1 MQLIHETVD
10 GTCRTMTFFVNTP
23 SHRQFKAVLRSEP
36 DLDRLYPPSL
46 FYTKMKT
53 GTVPRSSDWWS
64 SHPQKSQWPVDLGV
78 HTKPH
83 RLHPSGLLVAHHL
96 PNDHFSPM
104 ELLAFKVADGG
115 SETLTVEK
123 STVLWQKF
131 VTKICSS
138 PKANQIFQPLTKL
151 FATFKIRQL
160 TALTAYSCYP
170 RTLLYASKLPENLC
184 MRNQTTGWSTNFP
197 LNLFTSLEKPNTFQ
211 VEARPASF
219 ATPSQAIGNTS
230 HPHYHRWLRQG
241 GLALAAA
248 ASAA

>member
-1 MQLIHETVD
+1 MVPASGNATYTWDFWWYLSNHDV
-10 GTCRTMTFFVNTP
+10 FVNTP
-23 SHRQFKAVLRSEP
+23 SHRQFNAVLSSEP

-115 SETLTVEK
+115 SESLTVEK
-123 STVLWQKF
+123 STVLSQKF
-131 VTKICSS
+131 AVV
-138 PKANQIFQPLTKL
+138 QKL
-151 FATFKIRQL
+151 VRFFSTL
-160 TALTAYSCYP
+160 PSCLP
-170 RTLLYASKLPENLC
+170 RSKHDYWLL
-184 MRNQTTGWSTNFP
+184 
-197 LNLFTSLEKPNTFQ
+197 
-211 VEARPASF
+211 
-219 ATPSQAIGNTS
+219 
-230 HPHYHRWLRQG
+230 
-241 GLALAAA
+241 
-248 ASAA
+248 

>member
-1 MQLIHETVD
+1 MLASCLEKRRDWSENESSKKRPWRDQNLESYQNQEQAGKEPESIRLFRKQKLAFQTLKGISKWYQPLEMQLIHETVD

-23 SHRQFKAVLRSEP
+23 SHRQFNAVLSSEP

-64 SHPQKSQWPVDLGV
+64 SHPQKSQWSVDLGV

-115 SETLTVEK
+115 SESLTVEK
-123 STVLWQKF
+123 SAVLWQKF
-131 VTKICSS
+131 AV
-138 PKANQIFQPLTKL
+138 QKL
-151 FATFKIRQL
+151 VRFFSTL
-160 TALTAYSCYP
+160 PSCLP
-170 RTLLYASKLPENLC
+170 RSKHDYWLL
-184 MRNQTTGWSTNFP
+184 
-197 LNLFTSLEKPNTFQ
+197 
-211 VEARPASF
+211 
-219 ATPSQAIGNTS
+219 
-230 HPHYHRWLRQG
+230 
-241 GLALAAA
+241 
-248 ASAA
+248 